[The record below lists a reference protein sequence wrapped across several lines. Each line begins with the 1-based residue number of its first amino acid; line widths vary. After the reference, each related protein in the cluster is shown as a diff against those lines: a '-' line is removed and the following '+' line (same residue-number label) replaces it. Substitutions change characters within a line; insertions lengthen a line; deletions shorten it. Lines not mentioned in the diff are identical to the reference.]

1 MTATVLMQFG
11 RTAPRLVPAAAASI
25 PLSDRGFLYGDGLF
39 ETIRLLDGATPW
51 LPLHVRRLRTGASL
65 LRFAPLPWSD
75 ADLAAR
81 IEEVVTANGLRDGY
95 VRLTVTRGPSAR
107 GYEPPPE
114 AEPLL
119 VVQAGPW
126 QPPPGL
132 YERGYRATVAS
143 TRVIAG
149 SPLTQ
154 VKSLNALDKVL
165 ARAEAR
171 DRGCDEALLLNTYGN
186 VAEGAATS
194 VFIVRGREVVTPRLE
209 CGALPG
215 IGRHLALRALRELG
229 YTCSEAPV
237 SLADLQ
243 SADEVFVT
251 NALVLAVDV
260 VALDGEPVGRYNGPG
275 PAAAAVRERIMQDA
289 TGGTSVIPDARIDR
303 DVHQV

>member
-1 MTATVLMQFG
+1 MTPVVLMQHG
-11 RTAPRLVPAAAASI
+11 RAEPRLMPAADASV

-39 ETIRLLDGATPW
+39 ETIRLLSGATPW

-81 IEEVVTANGLRDGY
+81 IEEVVTAIGLRGGY
-95 VRLTVTRGPSAR
+95 VRLTVTRGTSAR

-143 TRVIAG
+143 TRVVAG

-171 DRGCDEALLLNTYGN
+171 DRGCDEALLLNTDGN

-194 VFIVRGREVVTPRLE
+194 LFVVCGREVVTPSLK

-215 IGRHLALRALRELG
+215 IGRHLALRALQELG
-229 YTCSEAPV
+229 YVCSEAPV
-237 SLADLQ
+237 TLADVRN
-243 SADEVFVT
+243 ADEVFVT
-251 NALVLAVDV
+251 NALVLAVG
-260 VALDGEPVGRYNGPG
+260 VATLDGVPLGQHNGSG
-275 PAAAAVRERIMQDA
+275 PAAAVVRERILLNRPSEQL
-289 TGGTSVIPDARIDR
+289 P
-303 DVHQV
+303 